1 MAKSKNI
8 FVLDT
13 CVLLHD
19 PNCIY
24 KFEEHDL
31 YIPLA
36 CIDDLDEIKTRKDS
50 TGWAAREVFRN
61 LDKYDILQITKGV
74 VVNEFGGK
82 LYLYNNEA
90 PLQRGE
96 KPAIVRVNSDNAII
110 DAAMSLK
117 AENVKRKVIIVS
129 KDTGLRV
136 RAVSWGCLAENYR
149 NDLLG
154 DDKTFEGYRT
164 VDVIALEDWEYL
176 NQRKTC
182 DISKLSCKDGL
193 QNLNPN
199 EFICFK
205 FGNQS
210 VFAWYKNRE
219 IIFLD
224 EKKKKEAY
232 MGIVAKNMEQRF
244 ALEALSDD
252 NIPLVC
258 LNGPAGSGKAQ
269 PLNSLLLTP
278 NGYIKMGEVKL
289 GDKVCGSDG
298 EFHNVTGVFPQ
309 GVKDVVKVIFSDG
322 SEVECCKEH
331 LWNTKTEHERNNRKA
346 DQSYTTK
353 TTEEIMDSL
362 VGHDGRKNHTIPL
375 ISAVKFEEK
384 YLPIDPYVLGV
395 LLGDGGI
402 SQQSVVVSTQD
413 IEILDLLKERLE
425 ENCEI
430 KKIKNSNCDYRI
442 VYCSIKEN
450 ILSKKLCELQLKGTK
465 SNTKFIPQEYK
476 FGSINQRLEILQ
488 GLLDTDGYV
497 SKSGSIYFY
506 TVSDQLSSDVIEIVN
521 SLGGIVKST
530 VKYPKYTYN
539 GARKDGQKCNVLCIS
554 LPNEF
559 VPFKLER
566 KIKLVKSKTKYPPAR
581 YICDVIEIGEK
592 ECQCI
597 SVDSPDHLY
606 VTDNFILTHNTLCAI
621 AVGLEKVKNG
631 QYDRIIVMKP
641 LIAVGGKD
649 IGFLPGSKFEK
660 VSAWLGPFKD
670 NIIQLTSFND
680 YDKGGKFGGNNFE
693 EMVEDGTIEV
703 EAMAFIQGR
712 SIPNSYIILD
722 ECLVAD
728 SLIYTGN
735 GKLIKIQDIVDGE
748 YVNSW
753 NTSSNIFENNQ
764 ISNKFSRTSDTIIRL
779 STSRGVIECSPTHKM
794 WVYENGSSLI
804 KKEVSKIN
812 LDDLIPCV
820 TETEHY
826 VENDLSDSEAA
837 LLAMILTDGHITKN
851 SDAIKIDMSKDQEW
865 LKESFLYAVNGN
877 FSKFNIDNKTNA
889 RGNMIGRINNP
900 SEIKRFISKHNLT
913 CGKKAH
919 KIEVPDMI
927 WNAPISSVKKF
938 IQLCFD
944 YEGDVHV
951 QERSNNVPQCVVNF
965 VTCSKVFAYQMQGL
979 LLKFGIESHIYNSSP
994 KNKPE
999 HHNSCYKVS
1008 IVGGYMCKKYGQT
1021 IGFSMQRK
1029 QKQLEYIYD
1038 FEYSCPYVYPK
1049 VVALDLYNSLED
1061 NGRWKDKNNYYK
1073 SNMNDDL
1080 NGNRINHNDGPGISH
1095 NTLQKVQIIA
1105 DKLNYSLKNVVACS
1119 KINSITLVEEPAEV
1133 FDFEV
1138 ANNHTFIVNGLVSSN
1153 CENVSPKEARMVVER
1168 CGKNSKVVLLGDMS
1182 QIENPYLDKQSC
1194 GLAHAINGGKTHEV
1208 AASVAMHKVERSALS
1223 AAASQI
1229 FNVQK

>member
-117 AENVKRKVIIVS
+117 AENAKRKVIIVS

-182 DISKLSCKDGL
+182 DINKLSCKDGL

-232 MGIVAKNMEQRF
+232 MGVVAKNMEQRF

-258 LNGPAGSGKAQ
+258 LNGKAGSGK
-269 PLNSLLLTP
+269 
-278 NGYIKMGEVKL
+278 
-289 GDKVCGSDG
+289 
-298 EFHNVTGVFPQ
+298 
-309 GVKDVVKVIFSDG
+309 
-322 SEVECCKEH
+322 
-331 LWNTKTEHERNNRKA
+331 
-346 DQSYTTK
+346 
-353 TTEEIMDSL
+353 
-362 VGHDGRKNHTIPL
+362 
-375 ISAVKFEEK
+375 
-384 YLPIDPYVLGV
+384 
-395 LLGDGGI
+395 
-402 SQQSVVVSTQD
+402 
-413 IEILDLLKERLE
+413 
-425 ENCEI
+425 
-430 KKIKNSNCDYRI
+430 
-442 VYCSIKEN
+442 
-450 ILSKKLCELQLKGTK
+450 
-465 SNTKFIPQEYK
+465 
-476 FGSINQRLEILQ
+476 
-488 GLLDTDGYV
+488 
-497 SKSGSIYFY
+497 
-506 TVSDQLSSDVIEIVN
+506 
-521 SLGGIVKST
+521 
-530 VKYPKYTYN
+530 
-539 GARKDGQKCNVLCIS
+539 
-554 LPNEF
+554 
-559 VPFKLER
+559 
-566 KIKLVKSKTKYPPAR
+566 
-581 YICDVIEIGEK
+581 
-592 ECQCI
+592 
-597 SVDSPDHLY
+597 
-606 VTDNFILTHNTLCAI
+606 TLCAI

-1119 KINSITLVEEPAEV
+1119 KINSITLFEEPAEV

-1153 CENVSPKEARMVVER
+1153 CENVSPKEARMVIER

-1208 AASVAMHKVERSALS
+1208 AASVTLQKVERSALS

>member
-31 YIPLA
+31 FIPLA

-117 AENVKRKVIIVS
+117 AENTKRKVIIVS

-154 DDKTFEGYRT
+154 DDKTFDGYRI
-164 VDVIALEDWEYL
+164 VDIVSLEDWEYL

-182 DISKLSCKDGL
+182 DIDKLDCKDGL
-193 QNLNPN
+193 KNLNPN

-289 GDKVCGSDG
+289 GDKICGSDG

-309 GVKDVVKVIFSDG
+309 GTKDVVKIIFSDG

-331 LWNTKTEHERNNRKA
+331 LWNTKTDLERNDRKFN
-346 DQSYTTK
+346 QNYTTK
-353 TTEEIMDSL
+353 NTEEIMNSL
-362 VGHDGRKNHTIPL
+362 LAHDGRKNHTIPL
-375 ISAVKFEEK
+375 ISAVKFEQK
-384 YLPIDPYVLGV
+384 YLPINPYVLGV
-395 LLGDGGI
+395 LLGGGSI

-413 IEILDLLKERLE
+413 IEILDLIKERLE
-425 ENCEI
+425 EHCEI
-430 KKIKNSNCDYRI
+430 EKIKNSNCDYRI
-442 VYCSIKEN
+442 VCGSVKEN
-450 ILSKKLCELQLKGTK
+450 ILSNKLSELKLK
-465 SNTKFIPQEYK
+465 NTKFIPQEYK
-476 FGSINQRLEILQ
+476 FGSINQRLEVLQ

-530 VKYPKYTYN
+530 VKYPKCTYN
-539 GARKDGQKCNVLCIS
+539 GLQKDGQKCNVLCIS
-554 LPNEF
+554 LPDEF

-566 KIKLVKSKTKYPPAR
+566 KIKLVRNRAEYPLTR
-581 YICDVIEIGEK
+581 YICDVIEIGQK

-606 VTDNFILTHNTLCAI
+606 VTDDFILTHNTLCAI

-660 VSAWLGPFKD
+660 ISAWLGPFKD

-764 ISNKFSRTSDTIIRL
+764 ISNKFNRTSDTIIRL

-804 KKEVSKIN
+804 KKEVAKIN
-812 LDDLIPCV
+812 LDDLIPCIN
-820 TETEHY
+820 ETEHY
-826 VENDLSDSEAA
+826 VENDLSDSEAT
-837 LLAMILTDGHITKN
+837 LLAMILAGGHITKSSN
-851 SDAIKIDMSKDQEW
+851 AIKIDMSKDQEW
-865 LKESFLYAVNGN
+865 LKESFLYAIDGN
-877 FSKFNIDNKTNA
+877 FSKFTIDIKINA
-889 RGNMIGRINNP
+889 KKNMIAKINNP
-900 SEIKRFISKHNLT
+900 SEIKLFIKKHNLN
-913 CGKKAH
+913 CGKKTY
-919 KIEVPDMI
+919 KNEVPDMI

-938 IQLCFD
+938 IQACFD
-944 YEGDVHV
+944 YKGDVQI
-951 QERSNNVPQCVVNF
+951 QEQSNNAPQCVVSF

-979 LLKFGIESHIYNSSP
+979 LLKFGIESTIYDIPQGDN
-994 KNKPE
+994 
-999 HHNSCYKVS
+999 HNSCYKVS
-1008 IVGGYMCKKYGQT
+1008 IVGGYMCKKYGQK
-1021 IGFSMQRK
+1021 IGFSIQSN
-1029 QKQLEYIYD
+1029 QNQLEYIYNFD
-1038 FEYSCPYVYPK
+1038 YNCPNIYPK
-1049 VVALDLYNSLED
+1049 VIALDLYNSLVD
-1061 NGRWKDKNNYYK
+1061 NGRLEDKNHYFK
-1073 SNMNDDL
+1073 SDMINDLGGDKIDL
-1080 NGNRINHNDGPGISH
+1080 NDGPGISH
-1095 NTLQKVQIIA
+1095 NTFQKVQLIA
-1105 DKLNYSLKNVVACS
+1105 DKLNYALKNVVACS
-1119 KINSITLVEEPAEV
+1119 KINSITLLEEPAEV

-1194 GLAHAINGGKTHEV
+1194 GLAHAINGGKAHEV

-1229 FNVQK
+1229 FNVKK